1 MKHSKAAVADVL
13 AVNIGSSSLK
23 FALYGVTADQHTE
36 TAHASGLFEGL
47 EPNGQPR
54 LVLTSGGSKTE
65 QVVVVDT
72 GQTPIQAALVHLK
85 GLIHPLLNGRQ
96 LLAVAH
102 RIVHGGGVYQRPIVL
117 NDQHL

>member
-36 TAHASGLFEGL
+36 SAHASGLFEGL

-54 LVLTSGGSKTE
+54 LVLTSGSSQTE
-65 QVVVVDT
+65 QVVVVEA
-72 GQTPIQAALVHLK
+72 GQTAIQAALVHLK

-117 NDQHL
+117 N